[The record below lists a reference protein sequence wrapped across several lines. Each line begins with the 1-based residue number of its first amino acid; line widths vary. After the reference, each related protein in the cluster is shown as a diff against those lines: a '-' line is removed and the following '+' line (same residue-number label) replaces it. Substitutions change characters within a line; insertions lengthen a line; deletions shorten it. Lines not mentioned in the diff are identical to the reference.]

1 MSKACVNLT
10 ALCPFIAVCCE
21 WKTCSHAGMA
31 RVCVNLLLSI
41 AAGVMH
47 HGDTWGTSA
56 YRPWGSMPMAPA
68 PQAARLPPH
77 KAKDTYPFASTG
89 QEASDPNT
97 VHPTKMLPQVLVP
110 LGVPVG
116 SPTAHTAGLL
126 VLLQLFSFK
135 LGTAAS
141 TASGSSAW

>member
-1 MSKACVNLT
+1 
-10 ALCPFIAVCCE
+10 
-21 WKTCSHAGMA
+21 
-31 RVCVNLLLSI
+31 
-41 AAGVMH
+41 
-47 HGDTWGTSA
+47 
-56 YRPWGSMPMAPA
+56 MAPA

-116 SPTAHTAGLL
+116 SPTATLL
-126 VLLQLFSFK
+126 ACWFSCSYFPLSWVLQQAQPVAALRGRLQAVK
-135 LGTAAS
+135 IMQI
-141 TASGSSAW
+141 